1 MSASGSC
8 WTRRLRRRTCS
19 VPSKRTI
26 KSPPL
31 AGQAGWEYGGTIAG
45 HLVGEFPHEK
55 IAGDE
60 TGSYIA
66 PGSREP
72 MRRLDRTGRRCHWI
86 LEIHLVD
93 RGRQIGGFHE
103 ELLDLGN

>member
-1 MSASGSC
+1 V
-8 WTRRLRRRTCS
+8 TE
-19 VPSKRTI
+19 
-26 KSPPL
+26 L
-31 AGQAGWEYGGTIAG
+31 AR
-45 HLVGEFPHEK
+45 
-55 IAGDE
+55 DE
-60 TGSYIA
+60 DVRA
-66 PGSREP
+66 RQP